1 MKLNFAFIS
10 LFASAMLFGCGGGGG
25 GGGGEPSPPP
35 VDVTYQ
41 LWNAFVNSAKE
52 AVSREFTASGTVNGL
67 AVTAS
72 GSVAGQPMRAG
83 TFEGHPALIKD
94 TATAGTVTI
103 NGQTLPLIGLTSA
116 FFDPGYLP
124 LGMASDGEYDV
135 VTGTPTFPQVA
146 KLNDAGA
153 LFTYARYADSSKTA
167 SLGTGSASYA
177 LLQGSDT
184 SALLKVT
191 VVERRQDGSVEST
204 STRTYSLQPEG
215 VMVPLSEE
223 YSAGADVMNTQYG
236 RVL

>member
-10 LFASAMLFGCGGGGG
+10 LIASAMLFGCGGGGG
-25 GGGGEPSPPP
+25 GETPAP

-52 AVSREFTASGTVNGL
+52 SVSREFTASGTVSGFP
-67 AVTAS
+67 VTAS

-83 TFEGHPALIKD
+83 SFEGRPALIKD
-94 TATAGTVTI
+94 TATAGTLTI

-116 FFDPGYLP
+116 FFDPNYLP

-135 VTGTPTFPQVA
+135 VTGTPSFPQLAQV
-146 KLNDAGA
+146 NDAGT

-167 SLGTGSASYA
+167 SLGTGVASFA
-177 LLQGSDT
+177 LLPGSDT
-184 SALLKVT
+184 NALLKVT

-204 STRTYSLQPEG
+204 STSTYSLQPEG
-215 VMVPLSEE
+215 VMVPLSDE
-223 YSAGADVMNTQYG
+223 YSSGGDTMNTQYG